1 MITIK
6 EQKGKPQTRSHR
18 LLEHI
23 YPIKYHIQ
31 NIQKNKQ
38 INKEKIE
45 NHILK
50 MSKINLS
57 TSQKRLSELFTTYK
71 RVLNIS
77 SD

>member
-6 EQKGKPQTRSHR
+6 EQKGKPQTRNHR
-18 LLEHI
+18 LSEHI
-23 YPIKYHIQ
+23 YSIKYHIQ

-57 TSQKRLSELFTTYK
+57 TSQKILSELFTTYK